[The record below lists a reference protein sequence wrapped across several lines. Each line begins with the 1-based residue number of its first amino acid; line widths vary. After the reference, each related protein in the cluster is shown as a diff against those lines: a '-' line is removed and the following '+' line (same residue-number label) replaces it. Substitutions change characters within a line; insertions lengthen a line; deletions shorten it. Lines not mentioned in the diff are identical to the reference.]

1 MVDGGEGVRS
11 VDRIDSVVCLQSSAA
26 PDSRAESNRPIY
38 PNLPFSPYSS
48 PNASP
53 RVKRRPLKMTKQAST
68 EQLGN
73 YLQLNQYKLM
83 GMVGQ
88 GSYSIVKLAYN
99 VDEDTHYVSS
109 QSDRQV
115 VVDVDVSHIAGNENS
130 L

>member
-1 MVDGGEGVRS
+1 MVGGGGGGN
-11 VDRIDSVVCLQSSAA
+11 DDDSDDAILVCLQSSAA
-26 PDSRAESNRPIY
+26 PDSRTESNRPIY

-53 RVKRRPLKMTKQAST
+53 RVKRRPLVMTKQAST

-99 VDEDTHYVSS
+99 VDEDTHYVSTLALLGRS
-109 QSDRQV
+109 Y
-115 VVDVDVSHIAGNENS
+115 G
-130 L
+130 

>member
-1 MVDGGEGVRS
+1 
-11 VDRIDSVVCLQSSAA
+11 
-26 PDSRAESNRPIY
+26 
-38 PNLPFSPYSS
+38 
-48 PNASP
+48 
-53 RVKRRPLKMTKQAST
+53 MTKQAST

-109 QSDRQV
+109 QSGLV
-115 VVDVDVSHIAGNENS
+115 WPHIDVSHIAGNENS

>member
-1 MVDGGEGVRS
+1 
-11 VDRIDSVVCLQSSAA
+11 
-26 PDSRAESNRPIY
+26 
-38 PNLPFSPYSS
+38 
-48 PNASP
+48 
-53 RVKRRPLKMTKQAST
+53 MTKQAST

-115 VVDVDVSHIAGNENS
+115 VVDVDVSYIAGNENS

>member
-1 MVDGGEGVRS
+1 MVLVVLVGNADS
-11 VDRIDSVVCLQSSAA
+11 IDSVVCLQSSAA
-26 PDSRAESNRPIY
+26 PDSRTESNRPIY

-83 GMVGQ
+83 CMVGQ

-99 VDEDTHYVSS
+99 VDEDTHYVSTLALLGRS
-109 QSDRQV
+109 Y
-115 VVDVDVSHIAGNENS
+115 G
-130 L
+130 

>member
-1 MVDGGEGVRS
+1 
-11 VDRIDSVVCLQSSAA
+11 
-26 PDSRAESNRPIY
+26 
-38 PNLPFSPYSS
+38 
-48 PNASP
+48 
-53 RVKRRPLKMTKQAST
+53 MTKQAST

-109 QSDRQV
+109 LSGWFLGLIFIFLTLQAMKILSKKKLQKK
-115 VVDVDVSHIAGNENS
+115 AGIFGRVAPTRKGPGGRLIKKAENP
-130 L
+130 LDKVNNI

>member
-1 MVDGGEGVRS
+1 
-11 VDRIDSVVCLQSSAA
+11 
-26 PDSRAESNRPIY
+26 
-38 PNLPFSPYSS
+38 
-48 PNASP
+48 
-53 RVKRRPLKMTKQAST
+53 MTKQAST

-83 GMVGQ
+83 GNVGQ

-109 QSDRQV
+109 QSGLV
-115 VVDVDVSHIAGNENS
+115 IIDVDLPHISGNENS

>member
-1 MVDGGEGVRS
+1 
-11 VDRIDSVVCLQSSAA
+11 
-26 PDSRAESNRPIY
+26 
-38 PNLPFSPYSS
+38 
-48 PNASP
+48 
-53 RVKRRPLKMTKQAST
+53 MTKQAST

-83 GMVGQ
+83 GNVGQ

-109 QSDRQV
+109 QSGSVIR
-115 VVDVDVSHIAGNENS
+115 DVDLPHISGNENS

>member
-1 MVDGGEGVRS
+1 MVDGGGGGGGCGG
-11 VDRIDSVVCLQSSAA
+11 DDSSDESLVCLQSSAG

-53 RVKRRPLKMTKQAST
+53 RVKRRPLVMTKQAST

-83 GMVGQ
+83 GCVGQ

-109 QSDRQV
+109 QSDWSGQ
-115 VVDVDVSHIAGNENS
+115 A
-130 L
+130 

>member
-1 MVDGGEGVRS
+1 
-11 VDRIDSVVCLQSSAA
+11 
-26 PDSRAESNRPIY
+26 
-38 PNLPFSPYSS
+38 
-48 PNASP
+48 
-53 RVKRRPLKMTKQAST
+53 MTKQAST

-83 GMVGQ
+83 GNVGQ

-109 QSDRQV
+109 QSGLV
-115 VVDVDVSHIAGNENS
+115 ILDVDLPHISGNENS

>member
-1 MVDGGEGVRS
+1 
-11 VDRIDSVVCLQSSAA
+11 
-26 PDSRAESNRPIY
+26 
-38 PNLPFSPYSS
+38 
-48 PNASP
+48 
-53 RVKRRPLKMTKQAST
+53 MTKQAST

-83 GMVGQ
+83 GMVSTSIHLMALPSDCELIDIILQVGQ

-109 QSDRQV
+109 QSGLVRRLDIHL
-115 VVDVDVSHIAGNENS
+115 SHIAGNENS

>member
-1 MVDGGEGVRS
+1 
-11 VDRIDSVVCLQSSAA
+11 
-26 PDSRAESNRPIY
+26 
-38 PNLPFSPYSS
+38 
-48 PNASP
+48 
-53 RVKRRPLKMTKQAST
+53 MTKQAST

-109 QSDRQV
+109 QSGLVRRLDIHL
-115 VVDVDVSHIAGNENS
+115 SHIPGNENS